1 MTPGGGAGGAVT
13 PGAPA
18 EKPAEEKPV
27 TVTNPDGTTTTVSNE
42 TKEDGTGA
50 VTSSKATVELTGK
63 DGKVTIDSA
72 TVKAI
77 TDAAGTD
84 AVITMTVKDSSVS
97 VNLKDKGTYRLEDT
111 KTAAKIEKKILS
123 SVKAAKTSVKVKKGK
138 KTKVALASSFNKE
151 NAKSITFSTT
161 DKKILKVSKSGTVKA
176 LKKGSAVVSAKVVLK
191 NGKTKTVKIKVAVK

>member
-1 MTPGGGAGGAVT
+1 M
-13 PGAPA
+13 
-18 EKPAEEKPV
+18 
-27 TVTNPDGTTTTVSNE
+27 
-42 TKEDGTGA
+42 
-50 VTSSKATVELTGK
+50 
-63 DGKVTIDSA
+63 
-72 TVKAI
+72 KAI

-84 AVITMTVKDSSVS
+84 AVITMTVKDSSSETVYTLTADSSDLTAGNSMKVFKYSTRKGYTLVDAKTYKAAGDGSVS